1 MKHHYII
8 RTEQDKQ
15 DFSLSFSKS
24 KINPQKPIVINI
36 DYFYKKN
43 SNQQLRAYWRLIK
56 VCKNF
61 MNNLGNNF
69 TDEEVST
76 YFKIRSGH
84 YTEVKGVVE
93 QVCNGIDRDC
103 IKIPRSIALDSG
115 TTTKEMK
122 QLIDTILEFGLDNG
136 IEDCY
141 IESQE
146 LDELLKYYDDKNRG

>member
-1 MKHHYII
+1 MKHYYII
-8 RTEQDKQ
+8 RTDQDKQ

-36 DYFYKKN
+36 DLFYKKN

-69 TDEEVST
+69 TDEVVSD
-76 YFKIRSGH
+76 YFKIKSGH
-84 YTEVKGVVE
+84 YHEIDGVKL
-93 QVCNGIDRDC
+93 
-103 IKIPRSIALDSG
+103 PRSIALDSG

-136 IEDCY
+136 ISDCY
-141 IESQE
+141 IENQE
-146 LDELLKYYDDKNRG
+146 LDELLKYYENQNK